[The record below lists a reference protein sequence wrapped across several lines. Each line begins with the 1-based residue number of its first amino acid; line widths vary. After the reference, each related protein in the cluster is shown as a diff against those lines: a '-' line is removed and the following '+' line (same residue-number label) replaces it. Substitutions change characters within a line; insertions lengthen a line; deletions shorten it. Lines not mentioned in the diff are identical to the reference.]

1 MKRKRLLS
9 GFTLI
14 ELLVVVGIIGILVA
28 MLLPAVQSARAAAR
42 RAQCN
47 SQLHQIGLAL
57 HSYHDSMNV
66 LPPGWITWNFGFNVN
81 GPDEEPGW
89 AWGAF
94 LLPYIE
100 QRNVLPSS
108 MDLTVPIRSMA
119 SRPARTTQMPVYKC
133 PSDPGPPTLVLEAVR
148 VFTFPIQ
155 ALSSKF
161 HPPPIH
167 CQVDLARANYL
178 GVYGSSEIGPYPNL
192 GNGVFF
198 QNSDTRFADVLD
210 GLSNTLFV
218 GERSTTLLPATWT
231 GVVFSAEFAEA
242 RVVGSAAR
250 PPSSKQPNAADFQ
263 SWHTGGALFLI
274 GDGSVQWTS
283 QTIDRTVF
291 AARATRAG
299 GESIPTTSE

>member
-94 LLPYIE
+94 LLPYME

-119 SRPARTTQMPVYKC
+119 SRPAHHTNACLQVPFRSRSPDPRLGGGSRFHV
-133 PSDPGPPTLVLEAVR
+133 SD
-148 VFTFPIQ
+148 
-155 ALSSKF
+155 SS
-161 HPPPIH
+161 
-167 CQVDLARANYL
+167 
-178 GVYGSSEIGPYPNL
+178 
-192 GNGVFF
+192 
-198 QNSDTRFADVLD
+198 
-210 GLSNTLFV
+210 
-218 GERSTTLLPATWT
+218 
-231 GVVFSAEFAEA
+231 
-242 RVVGSAAR
+242 
-250 PPSSKQPNAADFQ
+250 
-263 SWHTGGALFLI
+263 
-274 GDGSVQWTS
+274 SVK
-283 QTIDRTVF
+283 
-291 AARATRAG
+291 
-299 GESIPTTSE
+299 